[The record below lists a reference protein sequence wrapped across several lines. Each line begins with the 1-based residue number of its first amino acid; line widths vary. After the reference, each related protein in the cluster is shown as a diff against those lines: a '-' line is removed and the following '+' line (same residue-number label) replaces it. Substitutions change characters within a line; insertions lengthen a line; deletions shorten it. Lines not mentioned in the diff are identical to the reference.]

1 MNGEVASL
9 DLEPLVVSV
18 AGGHHWWP
26 IKRVLIMT
34 CSTILYCPDAFS
46 QGLALSSH
54 FPNPWLSALQ
64 SPCWLGPVFLPSPHL
79 SVWSPGSFY
88 QLGFGGLFEEV
99 GIAASQG
106 VSAECG
112 KAASWAISEKW
123 RISAG
128 GRGISVDMGILA
140 LVGIDTR
147 LVLNW
152 LI

>member
-1 MNGEVASL
+1 MAHQESL
-9 DLEPLVVSV
+9 DHDLLHNPLLPGRIFTGIGSLL
-18 AGGHHWWP
+18 P
-26 IKRVLIMT
+26 
-34 CSTILYCPDAFS
+34 S
-46 QGLALSSH
+46 
-54 FPNPWLSALQ
+54 PNPWLSALQ

-112 KAASWAISEKW
+112 KAASWVISEKW

-140 LVGIDTR
+140 LVGIDSR

-152 LI
+152 LILKA